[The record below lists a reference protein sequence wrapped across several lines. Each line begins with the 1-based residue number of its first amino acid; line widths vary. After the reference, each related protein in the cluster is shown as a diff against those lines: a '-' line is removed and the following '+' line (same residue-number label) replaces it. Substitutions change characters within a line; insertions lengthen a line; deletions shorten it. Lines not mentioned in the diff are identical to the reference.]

1 MLKVPTA
8 DLTTTLSQRELQQ
21 LQHALTAAR
30 PQLEPLL
37 RLASALHPDHV
48 AWLRVALPLSFDDV
62 AISAAKGAATSAAML
77 GAEYESQSQAFHPT
91 TDASSGILS
100 PISNAAS
107 PYAKPTLAVPLY
119 WPLSAAPTTDK
130 VVGTVATEPLDSA
143 AQHSAAQHSN
153 AQHCN
158 VQHSASQNSA
168 AKNIAAHYKANND
181 SESESSTQ
189 GIVFAT
195 LELHIQQAAHCA
207 SPLSTSPLSTSPLST
222 STLRTSPL
230 YTSPLTANST
240 AQLQSMLQ
248 LIASQLLECLQHA
261 LRTTPNTITA
271 DAPAAPVRT
280 QSAALNEHTD
290 HKDLLRLQQ
299 ERDYY
304 KAMLH
309 SANIGMW
316 QWNLQT
322 GYCSFDARSLAILGW
337 SEGHP
342 LPKPLQLEDWRKLIH
357 PDDNP
362 KVTHELLAHLN
373 GQTDEFNCKFR
384 VLHHDGQWRWLKSTG
399 RIERRTASGEPETMA
414 GTHIDISEE
423 MQQQQD
429 IVAARSWLQAMI
441 DSSSDVAL
449 ISTDR
454 LGTITL
460 FNSGAELLTGY
471 HAQDVIAQL
480 SPADLISPHELELRV
495 QQLGIQHNHPNRYFM
510 ALVEH
515 AKVARSETR
524 QWTFITAGGETRQV
538 RLSVSVMRDHQQQ
551 VLGYL
556 VVAIDIT
563 PIEQLNLALKISE
576 QRHRSMLGNLPGVVY
591 RSQDVPA
598 ASIEFM
604 SEEVEKLT
612 GYSANLFML
621 QAPSLS
627 VLPEKKLSL
636 LDITLPEDRSMAQQN
651 AHRMLAQQQRFCVE
665 YRIKHKNGAIRWVQE
680 LGRAMTNAD
689 GSVAFI
695 DGFIWDITAQREA
708 LMALRASEQKL
719 NSLYHVAPVAIA
731 LNRLDDGE
739 LIQGNPAL
747 FSLLQQDSQ
756 QPWQLSTGLGIPLT
770 QLRDQLYA
778 QSRLGPVEVTLQL
791 HNGHQVPCMLSSVLI
806 ENAERQPQ
814 IWSFLQDITERK
826 RVEQLKNQFVSMVS
840 HELRTPLT
848 SISGAL
854 GLLCGGAMGDI
865 PPGMQPMLQIARDNS
880 VRLTQLINDLL
891 DIDKLVAGKMQFA
904 MHHQDVTQLL
914 QQSLA
919 QNQPYAEQYQSQ
931 FMLDAPKPAWL
942 WLDAMRFHQIMANL
956 LSNAAKFSPPQS
968 QIWVRVKPLPHE
980 VCIEVQ
986 DQGPGIPAN
995 FRAHIF
1001 QKFSQ
1006 ADTADARRK
1015 GGTGLGLAIVKE
1027 LTERM
1032 GGHVDFRDAHPHGS
1046 IFSLHFPLFPSEMM
1060 ALADE

>member
-1 MLKVPTA
+1 LIKVPTT
-8 DLTTTLSQRELQQ
+8 DLTAEFSPTELQQ
-21 LQHALTAAR
+21 LQRALDNAA
-30 PQLEPLL
+30 PQLLALL
-37 RLASALHPDHV
+37 RLAAQLQPHSQAELCLLPPLFCAGLSAGLNEGLNEDLSTFATATTPDIADTIPVTEDAIVQLPRTPASQHDKVELPLEWPLPSGHP
-48 AWLRVALPLSFDDV
+48 LRVFASLVLKSSKPAQPASV
-62 AISAAKGAATSAAML
+62 TATSANARSAML
-77 GAEYESQSQAFHPT
+77 P
-91 TDASSGILS
+91 
-100 PISNAAS
+100 
-107 PYAKPTLAVPLY
+107 
-119 WPLSAAPTTDK
+119 
-130 VVGTVATEPLDSA
+130 
-143 AQHSAAQHSN
+143 
-153 AQHCN
+153 
-158 VQHSASQNSA
+158 
-168 AKNIAAHYKANND
+168 
-181 SESESSTQ
+181 
-189 GIVFAT
+189 
-195 LELHIQQAAHCA
+195 
-207 SPLSTSPLSTSPLST
+207 
-222 STLRTSPL
+222 
-230 YTSPLTANST
+230 
-240 AQLQSMLQ
+240 
-248 LIASQLLECLQHA
+248 LIASQLIECLQRA
-261 LRTTPNTITA
+261 VTA
-271 DAPAAPVRT
+271 QTHTGAAAPSTTSITLETAERQT
-280 QSAALNEHTD
+280 
-290 HKDLLRLQQ
+290 LQQ
-299 ERDYY
+299 ERDHY

-309 SANIGMW
+309 SANIGIW

-322 GYCSFDARSLAILGW
+322 GYCYFDARSLAILGW
-337 SEGHP
+337 SEVHP
-342 LPKPLQLEDWRKLIH
+342 LPQPLPLDDWRKLIH

-373 GQTDEFNCKFR
+373 GETEEFNCKFR

-399 RIERRTASGEPETMA
+399 RIECRTASGEPETMS

-471 HAQDVIAQL
+471 PAHDVIAQL

-495 QQLGIQHNHPNRYFM
+495 QQLGINNTHPNRFFM
-510 ALVEH
+510 ALVER

-524 QWTFITAGGETRQV
+524 QWTFITASGETRQV
-538 RLSVSVMRDHQQQ
+538 RLSVSVMRDNQQQ

-612 GYSANLFML
+612 GYSAYLFMQ

-665 YRIKHKNGAIRWVQE
+665 YRIKHKNGTVRWVQE
-680 LGRAMTNAD
+680 LGRAMTNID

-778 QSRLGPVEVTLQL
+778 QNRLGPVEVTLQL
-791 HNGHQVPCMLSSVLI
+791 HNGQQVPCMLSSVLI

-854 GLLCGGAMGDI
+854 GLLCGGAMGEI
-865 PPGMQPMLQIARDNS
+865 PRQMQPMLHIARDNS
-880 VRLTQLINDLL
+880 ARLTQLINDLL

-931 FMLDAPKPAWL
+931 FMLDASAPAWL

-995 FRAHIF
+995 FRAYIF

-1006 ADTADARRK
+1006 ADTADARSK

-1032 GGHVDFRDAHPHGS
+1032 GGHVNFRDAHPHGS
-1046 IFSLHFPLFPSEMM
+1046 IFSLHFPLFQSEMM